1 MPTRTDFERHGPTRE
16 SIAPRSSRA
25 PGTGFGYEL
34 LVALIMAIVMTA
46 TVFLYR

>member
-1 MPTRTDFERHGPTRE
+1 MPNHTDFERHGPLRE

-25 PGTGFGYEL
+25 PGTGFGHEL